1 KQVFV
6 TTGKPDYFV
15 WKNRSG
21 NDDLIVIK
29 DSPID
34 VDGHIHRKQ
43 TAAEIFDLFCGN
55 GADVF
60 QGYGVIPLVIKKA
73 HRPVFCAAFLHRN
86 FQAVANSLLTH
97 WLMRAER
104 NHDVERRRAGTDL
117 SEYAFKEHSQRT
129 RSRAIGDDQEH
140 FFPAIF

>member
-1 KQVFV
+1 MIDHHTEGEFWHRDHRTCLVHDFAHRRVLITDDHGVSDHCAKPMEEVQNFRTAHARKQVFV

-60 QGYGVIPLVIKKA
+60 QGYGVIPL
-73 HRPVFCAAFLHRN
+73 
-86 FQAVANSLLTH
+86 
-97 WLMRAER
+97 
-104 NHDVERRRAGTDL
+104 
-117 SEYAFKEHSQRT
+117 
-129 RSRAIGDDQEH
+129 
-140 FFPAIF
+140 